1 MKKKIIRKLILACVG
16 AGCLAITLATTTY
29 AWYSMNNAAE
39 TDGFTFNASAGSGFL
54 ISTDG
59 ENFFHTLSEE
69 DIIKGIITS
78 TAPNSYKLDE
88 DNQLIYKIGDRE
100 TIIKN
105 DELKKEYKKVIQLF
119 PVTSYDGVKIEN
131 MKRVSVNT
139 SENGS
144 KYAILDLYFKTTSD
158 DKNDNLK
165 YDIYLDGKDYDDGYE
180 QASRTRIWSNNP
192 TKIKLKASDKTDK
205 VVMTTYYY
213 NDAISNYELKNFRTD
228 DEIYAYTS
236 NTFRFSVNDL
246 GYVKTDDEG
255 NVIYDKENTN
265 VPLIYEISDDKK
277 YDLGSYATNYSG
289 EDQVLTRKYSYSNNG
304 MFTYFNSTRPYA
316 QLTPLDYDDE
326 EVQHLIKNNVQTLT
340 DDRICVSIRSGEITK
355 AQMKFWIDGWDGDC
369 FDEISGYLD
378 EEGNQV
384 EVNPIN
390 IQLLFNSK
398 KVD

>member
-54 ISTDG
+54 ISVDG
-59 ENFFHTLSEE
+59 INYKHTLSKT
-69 DIIKGIITS
+69 DMIKGLIIGTS
-78 TAPNSYKLDE
+78 PENYMLNEDGNVVYKFDNSITEEKDLLKLYQ
-88 DNQLIYKIGDRE
+88 N
-100 TIIKN
+100 
-105 DELKKEYKKVIQLF
+105 VIQLY
-119 PVTSYDGVKIEN
+119 PVTSFDGVTMEN
-131 MKRVSVNT
+131 LKRVEVKTAAKN
-139 SENGS
+139 S
-144 KYAILDLYFKTTSD
+144 KYAVLDLYFKTTTD

-180 QASRTRIWSNNP
+180 QASRTRIWSNKA
-192 TKIKLKASDKTDK
+192 TKIDLNAS
-205 VVMTTYYY
+205 MTTYYY
-213 NDAISNYELKNFRTD
+213 NDNNNNYELRNFHEGD
-228 DEIYAYTS
+228 SIYAYTS

-246 GYVKTDDEG
+246 GYVKTDDNG
-255 NVIYDKENTN
+255 NETYDKENTN

-289 EDQVLTRKYSYSNNG
+289 DDFELKRKYTADNNG
-304 MFTYFNSTRPYA
+304 MFTYHNNERTQSPLEA
-316 QLTPLDYDDE
+316 LDYDDE
-326 EVQHLIKNNVQTLT
+326 LVQHLIKNNVQTLT
-340 DDRICVSIRSGEITK
+340 DDKICVSIRSGEISK
-355 AQMKFWIDGWDGDC
+355 AQIKFWIDGWDGDC
-369 FDEISGYLD
+369 FDAISGHLD
-378 EEGNQV
+378 DEGKEV